1 VRTCPSIIIAHNHPS
16 NETTASPEDLDVTK
30 SLVQAGEVLGVELL
44 DHLIIAGD
52 KWRSLKTDYLHL
64 F

>member
-1 VRTCPSIIIAHNHPS
+1 MLDYVSSSESILHIS
-16 NETTASPEDLDVTK
+16 YEDLAVTK
-30 SLVQAGEVLGVELL
+30 SLVQAGKILGVELL

-52 KWRSLKTDYLHL
+52 KWRSLKTDHLHL

>member
-1 VRTCPSIIIAHNHPS
+1 MLDYVSSSESILHIS
-16 NETTASPEDLDVTK
+16 YEDLDLTK
-30 SLVQAGEVLGVELL
+30 TLVQAGEVLGVELL
-44 DHLIIAGD
+44 DHLIIGGD